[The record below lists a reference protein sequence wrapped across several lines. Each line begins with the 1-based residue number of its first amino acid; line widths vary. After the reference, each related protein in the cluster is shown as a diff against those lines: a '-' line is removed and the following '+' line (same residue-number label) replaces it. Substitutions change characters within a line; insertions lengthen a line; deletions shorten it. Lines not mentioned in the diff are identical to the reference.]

1 MKSLEEEAE
10 FGLLAEGQGGLFWG
24 VAGTVW
30 GESLAG
36 QKSGWARPLEG
47 SSVYALSH
55 LGTQKGNPG

>member
-1 MKSLEEEAE
+1 MKSLQEETE
-10 FGLLAEGQGGLFWG
+10 FGLLAEGQGGLFGG
-24 VAGTVW
+24 VPGTVW

-36 QKSGWARPLEG
+36 QKSGWARS